1 MIYPFRSR
9 LMRGFNKQD
18 MPQQLESLFANYWNK
33 ELPDLLVALQ
43 MTTQFLED
51 LNGFLATAEDENKTS
66 AESFKSIAGT
76 CSRMVGSADPSWLK
90 ALYDLA
96 PDLVGTALV
105 GCMRI
110 INRQTHD
117 AGMLKAFK
125 TLFDTLGIRIEG
137 PWDKCVLTANFGSTS
152 FHAGTLTVTS

>member
-43 MTTQFLED
+43 MTTLFLED

-90 ALYDLA
+90 AL
-96 PDLVGTALV
+96 
-105 GCMRI
+105 
-110 INRQTHD
+110 
-117 AGMLKAFK
+117 
-125 TLFDTLGIRIEG
+125 
-137 PWDKCVLTANFGSTS
+137 
-152 FHAGTLTVTS
+152 

>member
-51 LNGFLATAEDENKTS
+51 LN
-66 AESFKSIAGT
+66 
-76 CSRMVGSADPSWLK
+76 
-90 ALYDLA
+90 
-96 PDLVGTALV
+96 
-105 GCMRI
+105 
-110 INRQTHD
+110 
-117 AGMLKAFK
+117 
-125 TLFDTLGIRIEG
+125 
-137 PWDKCVLTANFGSTS
+137 
-152 FHAGTLTVTS
+152 